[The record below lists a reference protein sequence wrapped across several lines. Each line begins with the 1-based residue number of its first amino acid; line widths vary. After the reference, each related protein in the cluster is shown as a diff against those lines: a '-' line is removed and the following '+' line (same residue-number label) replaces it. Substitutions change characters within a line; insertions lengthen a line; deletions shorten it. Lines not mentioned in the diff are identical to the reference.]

1 MKNFRVLA
9 LCAVLLAHCGTGS
22 ETRQQA
28 TAARIAC
35 KSKSIQAA
43 FETRQDCVTHFSKV
57 QPKVKN
63 TPAVQK
69 ALLSTLLLLEEI
81 EELLDTE
88 EKILEDA
95 IARGEKQHP
104 EENKRRK
111 RDLSRLF
118 DLIGLGSSSREA
130 RLIGGSGNGGLPD
143 LGELLG
149 GLGGDNEDEDF
160 SILGLIR
167 TMKETISNL
176 IQNIVQAIFGTIG
189 NAVSGVTE
197 LLGID
202 DILGGN
208 SDNRQETRSRGRGG
222 VRTGRDYFVI

>member
-1 MKNFRVLA
+1 LLA
-9 LCAVLLAHCGTGS
+9 LCAMLLVHSSNGS

-43 FETRQDCVTHFSKV
+43 FQTRQDCVTHLSKV
-57 QPKVKN
+57 QPKVTN

-69 ALLSTLLLLEEI
+69 ALLGTLLLLEEI

-130 RLIGGSGNGGLPD
+130 RLFGGSGNGGLPD

-149 GLGGDNEDEDF
+149 GLGGGGDNEDEDF

-208 SDNRQETRSRGRGG
+208 SDNRQETRSGGRGG